1 MRFRKMT
8 TINNLFNQLPN
19 GFFNLLA
26 SNSNNQ
32 IYADCLELIFRE
44 YEREVSYRIPRDRI
58 RDAIAIYIAENH
70 IKALDEA
77 DTDTTVNKSS
87 GQETRYDSKQDSRQD
102 KKKGQIKSEGLRVK
116 KDAVNAVSKG
126 RGKNKQQD
134 ANAVDQSPNDIASR
148 IIYKFLDSNIG
159 WLEEEIDDVTYE
171 RQIIM
176 TEQGVLLAEFLMN
189 LKRPE
194 KAEFASY
201 IFDIYNTL
209 NNKEQWQDN
218 PYVFALKSV
227 YRNAKALAKS
237 LKRLSTYMK
246 KYIEQ
251 MVHEETLE
259 SLTNNLLEYSTGNFI
274 HEYARLTKQS
284 NIHLYRQSINKKLRQ
299 LRNNK
304 ELFELLVIGC
314 FDEEEDI
321 SSEAEAEEFVIDLI
335 DNTNRFLNQDYDEI
349 LRDIKNKITLYL
361 DIAIGRARFIQNKEA
376 DARGKVEQVLKYIAT
391 EMESLGMKEE
401 IPEEMTSLFAMD
413 SQEFLDLQSLRY
425 PRKAQPIRK
434 ATVDQYEEMTEEDR
448 ERARML
454 QEKEAYNPY
463 ARELMKQYIEQQLQ
477 GRTTMT
483 SEELPLSS
491 RRDVLA
497 AVSAA
502 AYGDQNGY
510 DIIMDQEP
518 EYEDKGEFVLRKFT
532 IKKRANV

>member
-70 IKALDEA
+70 IKALDET

-201 IFDIYNTL
+201 IFDIYNTI
-209 NNKEQWQDN
+209 NNKDQWQDN
-218 PYVFALKSV
+218 PYIFALKSV

>member
-8 TINNLFNQLPN
+8 TVNNLFNQLPN

-70 IKALDEA
+70 IKALDE
-77 DTDTTVNKSS
+77 VN
-87 GQETRYDSKQDSRQD
+87 
-102 KKKGQIKSEGLRVK
+102 
-116 KDAVNAVSKG
+116 
-126 RGKNKQQD
+126 
-134 ANAVDQSPNDIASR
+134 DQSPNDIASR

-218 PYVFALKSV
+218 PYAFALKSV

-299 LRNNK
+299 LRTNK

-314 FDEEEDI
+314 FDEEELANE
-321 SSEAEAEEFVIDLI
+321 SEAEEFVIDLI

-413 SQEFLDLQSLRY
+413 SQEFMDLQSLRY

-434 ATVDQYEEMTEEDR
+434 ATVDLYEEMTEEDR

-454 QEKEAYNPY
+454 QEHEAYNPY

>member
-70 IKALDEA
+70 IKALDDSEDA
-77 DTDTTVNKSS
+77 EPKENNASRREKTIGQNKGEKFKAQRENLNTTSEMLRAQSETVNS
-87 GQETRYDSKQDSRQD
+87 TT
-102 KKKGQIKSEGLRVK
+102 
-116 KDAVNAVSKG
+116 KG
-126 RGKNKQQD
+126 RGKTRKQEP
-134 ANAVDQSPNDIASR
+134 NDQSPNDIASR

-218 PYVFALKSV
+218 PYAFALKSV

-413 SQEFLDLQSLRY
+413 SQEFMDLQSLRY

-434 ATVDQYEEMTEEDR
+434 ATVDLYEEMTEEDR

-454 QEKEAYNPY
+454 QEHEAYNPY

-483 SEELPLSS
+483 SDELPLSS

-532 IKKRANV
+532 IKKKG

>member
-70 IKALDEA
+70 IKALDET

-201 IFDIYNTL
+201 IFDIYNTI
-209 NNKEQWQDN
+209 NNKDQWQDN